1 MAQEI
6 NEELGRCLRER
17 GLIGEALDGV
27 EKKTKLKRE
36 QVVYGVVA
44 VICLLFLINALGAKA
59 AVFISTVWP
68 MLGSIRAIDRADV
81 AALQKWTAYWIMY
94 ALINVL
100 FNFIFIGIHRYFKR
114 IFFVKLLLLAWCA
127 APMQANGANIIF
139 QKCLAGKIFKEGSLL
154 PPMMGGG
161 GLPPPMSGGK
171 KDGSP
176 DNSRKMKK

>member
-59 AVFISTVWP
+59 AVLISTVWP
-68 MLGSIRAIDRADV
+68 MLGSITIFK
-81 AALQKWTAYWIMY
+81 LNSFKSNKSYIY
-94 ALINVL
+94 IYIYINIL
-100 FNFIFIGIHRYFKR
+100 FWGG
-114 IFFVKLLLLAWCA
+114 FVFLRCWSSSLLLLAWCA

-154 PPMMGGG
+154 PPMGGG
-161 GLPPPMSGGK
+161 GLPPPLSGGK